1 MLNIIKKQFKLRKE
15 EIVLAGIIECVTF
28 ILGMIILA
36 LLVRFDDTT
45 DTVFELG
52 SIFAFSST
60 IFTTF
65 IMIFATFGVS
75 FNNAICMGRTRKS
88 FVTSYTVVTLC
99 VTCAIILIAFMFSII
114 EKSLYTFLYPDH
126 IFGYVA
132 VNHITPFIVV
142 TVILIEVIVP
152 MFIGTILAKY
162 GMKAFW
168 ILWAIWMFGCI
179 VLPKMVGRMIGNS
192 YEHDNSALGEIE
204 RKLVSTFGSIS
215 IVGWYAIGGAILFLM
230 LVTTINLTRKQGVK
244 I

>member
-99 VTCAIILIAFMFSII
+99 VTCAIIVIAFLFSII
-114 EKSLYTFLYPDH
+114 EKSLYTFLYPNH
-126 IFGYVA
+126 IFEYVA
-132 VNHITPFIVV
+132 VNHMTPMIIVA
-142 TVILIEVIVP
+142 VILIEVIVP

-168 ILWAIWMFGCI
+168 ILWAIWMFGCV
-179 VLPKMVGRMIGNS
+179 VLPNMVGRMIGND
-192 YEHDNSALGEIE
+192 YEHDGSVLGGIE
-204 RKLVSTFGSIS
+204 RKLASTFGSIN
-215 IVGWYAIGGAILFLM
+215 IVGWYAIGGAILLLM

>member
-1 MLNIIKKQFKLRKE
+1 MLNMIKKQFKLRKE

-28 ILGMIILA
+28 ILGMIMLVII
-36 LLVRFDDTT
+36 VRFDDTI
-45 DTVFELG
+45 DKVFELG
-52 SIFAFSST
+52 SIIAFCASL
-60 IFTTF
+60 FTTF
-65 IMIFATFGVS
+65 IMVFATFGVS

-88 FVTSYTVVTLC
+88 FVTSYTLVTLC
-99 VTCAIILIAFMFSII
+99 VTCAIIVIALLFSII

-132 VNHITPFIVV
+132 VNHITLTIVV
-142 TVILIEVIVP
+142 AVILIEVIVP

-168 ILWAIWMFGCI
+168 ILWAIWMFGCV
-179 VLPKMVGRMIGNS
+179 VLPKMVGRMIDNG
-192 YEHDNSALGEIE
+192 YEHDDSVLGEIE
-204 RKLVSTFGSIS
+204 RSLVSTFGSIS
-215 IVGWYAIGGAILFLM
+215 IVGWYAIGGVILLLM